1 MRAWRRTFL
10 VVVGVPALLLTAAC
24 GASQPSARARAL
36 PPEVA
41 AATTAATPAAM
52 ATGAAATATAVYDRM
67 TQAQRI
73 GQLFMVGGSV
83 TGPGSSTST
92 AISRYHVGNLIL
104 TGRTTAGA
112 DAVRA
117 VTSSMDALT
126 TGAATAAVPL
136 FVATDQEGGYVQVL
150 QGAGFSRMPT
160 ALTQGTWSDSTLTAD
175 AGTWGRQVRRSGV
188 DVNLA
193 PVMDTVPAA
202 TAASNPPIGKYDR
215 EFGNT
220 SSVVAD
226 KGSAFLRGMKSAD
239 LAMTAKHFPGLGRV
253 TANTDT
259 SSGVKD
265 TITPRNS
272 AYLNPFRAAITAGAR
287 MVMISSAIYTKI
299 DASHP
304 AVFSRTVIT
313 SLLRGDL
320 GYSGV
325 VISDDLGNAKQ
336 VQAWSAGTRAVD
348 FLAAGGDIVLT
359 VDPALIPSMVAAV
372 SARADADATFRSQV
386 AAAVM
391 RVLTAKAAEGLLGS
405 RLVADGALGPLTIS
419 ALQRWL
425 GLSATGRLD
434 GATVRALQARIG
446 TTADGVWGPASM
458 AALQSYLGVSH
469 DGARTWNSRTV
480 ALLQKYLVTQM

>member
-1 MRAWRRTFL
+1 MRMWRRTFL
-10 VVVGVPALLLTAAC
+10 VTVGVPVLLLAAAC
-24 GASQPSARARAL
+24 AVGQPPVHAGA
-36 PPEVA
+36 VA
-41 AATTAATPAAM
+41 AAVGTPAAIREAATPAA
-52 ATGAAATATAVYDRM
+52 TAATVYSRM

-83 TGPGSSTST
+83 TDPGSSTTT

-112 DAVRA
+112 NAVRA
-117 VTSSMDALT
+117 VTSRMDALT
-126 TGAATAAVPL
+126 SAAATAAVPL
-136 FVATDQEGGYVQVL
+136 FVATDQEGGNVQVL
-150 QGAGFSRMPT
+150 QGPGFSRMPT

-175 AGTWGRQVRRSGV
+175 ARKWGLQVRRSGV
-188 DVNLA
+188 DLNLA

-202 TAASNPPIGKYDR
+202 TAGSNPPIGKFAR
-215 EFGNT
+215 EYGHT
-220 SSVVAD
+220 PSVVAD
-226 KGSAFLRGMKSAD
+226 KGSAFLRGMRSAD

-259 SSGVKD
+259 TAGVKD
-265 TITPRNS
+265 TVTTRTS
-272 AYLNPFRAAITAGAR
+272 AYLTPFRAAITAGAR
-287 MVMISSAIYTKI
+287 MVMMSSAIYTKI
-299 DASHP
+299 DKSRPAAFSP
-304 AVFSRTVIT
+304 AVVTT
-313 SLLRGDL
+313 LLRHDL

-336 VQAWSAGTRAVD
+336 VQAWAAGTRAVD

-359 VDPALIPSMVAAV
+359 VNPALVPSMVAAV
-372 SARADADATFRSQV
+372 TARAKADTTFRFQV

-405 RLVADGALGPLTIS
+405 RLAADGALGSLTLS

-425 GLSATGRLD
+425 GVSASGNLNA
-434 GATVRALQARIG
+434 ATVRALQARIG
-446 TTADGVWGPASM
+446 TTADGVWGPGSM
-458 AALQSYLGVSH
+458 TALQSYLGAPH

-480 ALLQKYLVTQM
+480 KLLQQYLVTQM